1 MQCRIYIY
9 ISKQV
14 RCLMSPDRIVHS
26 WSLNMFGSNG
36 LKLMVAQKVALF
48 NAYVQSLGYDG
59 DVSSTMIT
67 MIFQDLLA
75 IIKIF
80 YDRYPLIPIVYIHI
94 FPMKYAK
101 IHLYARDVLPLPGPR
116 VKKRS
121 PPASWQTLLQK
132 WCNFRNCSQLCIY
145 IYIAWL

>member
-1 MQCRIYIY
+1 
-9 ISKQV
+9 
-14 RCLMSPDRIVHS
+14 
-26 WSLNMFGSNG
+26 MFGSNE

-59 DVSSTMIT
+59 DVFATMIT

-80 YDRYPLIPIVYIHI
+80 HDRYPLIPIVYTVYIYI

-101 IHLYARDVLPLPGPR
+101 IHLDP
-116 VKKRS
+116 
-121 PPASWQTLLQK
+121 
-132 WCNFRNCSQLCIY
+132 I
-145 IYIAWL
+145 